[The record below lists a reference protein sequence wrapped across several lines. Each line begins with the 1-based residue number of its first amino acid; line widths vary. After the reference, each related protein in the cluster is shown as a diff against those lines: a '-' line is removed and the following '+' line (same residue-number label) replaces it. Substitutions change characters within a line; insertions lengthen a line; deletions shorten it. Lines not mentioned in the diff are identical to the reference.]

1 MTEGPCWSQV
11 HRAATLERFAPV
23 TPVRVCQRRERGE
36 PLSSSVGCACGC
48 AGTGPTWFREAFR
61 MGSVVKKRRKR
72 MAKKK
77 HRKLLR
83 KTRVQRRRLGK

>member
-1 MTEGPCWSQV
+1 LVLRPW
-11 HRAATLERFAPV
+11 AATLVRLVPGSPCAPRRI
-23 TPVRVCQRRERGE
+23 RV
-36 PLSSSVGCACGC
+36 SSRSD
-48 AGTGPTWFREAFR
+48 AGRVVLRARSGPTRFREAFR

>member
-1 MTEGPCWSQV
+1 MLVLRGRGRYAGAVGSRVPV
-11 HRAATLERFAPV
+11 RAAPDPGPVQIGCRPRFLRA
-23 TPVRVCQRRERGE
+23 R
-36 PLSSSVGCACGC
+36 S
-48 AGTGPTWFREAFR
+48 GPTWFREAFR

>member
-1 MTEGPCWSQV
+1 V
-11 HRAATLERFAPV
+11 AATLDSGHDLSRSRTAGSTRPAGPSPGVGGVVV
-23 TPVRVCQRRERGE
+23 TADTRHRAEHLAGWAAFVPRGD
-36 PLSSSVGCACGC
+36 C
-48 AGTGPTWFREAFR
+48 R